1 MDTYV
6 SHSLIYEGQKCQPEQ
21 AGGRVQS
28 SLVGRMLNDYAWSPG
43 FESQYHIR
51 VGIVFHAYNH
61 SPWEAGGFEFQTHFW
76 LHSDFKAS
84 MRFFRLFFFFF
95 KVNQ

>member
-28 SLVGRMLNDYAWSPG
+28 SLVGRMLNDYA
-43 FESQYHIR
+43 
-51 VGIVFHAYNH
+51 
-61 SPWEAGGFEFQTHFW
+61 
-76 LHSDFKAS
+76 
-84 MRFFRLFFFFF
+84 
-95 KVNQ
+95 

>member
-61 SPWEAGGFEFQTHFW
+61 SPWEA
-76 LHSDFKAS
+76 KAGKS
-84 MRFFRLFFFFF
+84 LWIPG
-95 KVNQ
+95 QSGLQSTI